1 MCREKFHENVLLTF
15 YCTQCKMC
23 ICDKCRQTRHT
34 DHTTM
39 DIHQAAE
46 LHKVPIEETVQKMKR
61 KTADYTERVEKTK
74 ESLRKG
80 RERVASARTKV
91 MTSVEELIRLLQEH
105 EKAMIASLDIFDG
118 KVQREHA
125 AQLEHLEISRNQ
137 LQEHVEWCEGILL
150 RNKSVEILQAQNDFI
165 RRSRC
170 PTNTE
175 TLKIYKPSHVRYEIN
190 KENLETM
197 RSAVL
202 ALGQVVVSNTD
213 PLQSVSKSVKGLRK
227 KETWFLDLFPTR
239 PDEATRRVG
248 ETPGNELEGEVGIEA
263 IIKVKTKDSE
273 GNQCHDENDRIDMKV
288 QLPSGKELSYR
299 VTAPGKNGEY
309 SAVYTPNC
317 VGKHEVLIE
326 VNGEPLSGSPWC
338 FEVCPHRYRHLF
350 SFGSYGKGQGQFREP
365 CSIAIDEKSGKVAV
379 ADRKRVQLFSLN
391 GTYLTEINTKRPI
404 ESSSVS
410 FTKLGEL
417 IVIASSKISCF
428 DAESYKFLRTVTNKH
443 LKKPDHLTIAGD
455 GRLMV
460 CDWGDNTVKVLSPDG
475 SQLLLTIID
484 PNSGTPFN
492 PLHHQNT
499 FFVCFADSSYSFLK
513 YVKVFGED
521 GVFLYKIF
529 VGDCSGHI
537 AIDRFNNLV
546 MCSGDQEKLKMFNL
560 DGTLVNDTKV
570 YGFCPHSVAVS
581 GTGQLFVID
590 KSLHCVQVFQ

>member
-80 RERVASARTKV
+80 RERIASARTKV

-118 KVQREHA
+118 KVQREHG

-190 KENLETM
+190 KENLQTM
-197 RSAVL
+197 RNAVL

-213 PLQSVSKSVKGLRK
+213 PLQSVSKSVTGLRK
-227 KETWFLDLFPTR
+227 KQTRFLDLFPTR

-248 ETPGNELEGEVGIEA
+248 ENPGNEVEGEVGIEA

-288 QLPSGKELSYR
+288 
-299 VTAPGKNGEY
+299 
-309 SAVYTPNC
+309 
-317 VGKHEVLIE
+317 
-326 VNGEPLSGSPWC
+326 
-338 FEVCPHRYRHLF
+338 
-350 SFGSYGKGQGQFREP
+350 
-365 CSIAIDEKSGKVAV
+365 
-379 ADRKRVQLFSLN
+379 
-391 GTYLTEINTKRPI
+391 
-404 ESSSVS
+404 
-410 FTKLGEL
+410 
-417 IVIASSKISCF
+417 
-428 DAESYKFLRTVTNKH
+428 
-443 LKKPDHLTIAGD
+443 
-455 GRLMV
+455 
-460 CDWGDNTVKVLSPDG
+460 
-475 SQLLLTIID
+475 
-484 PNSGTPFN
+484 
-492 PLHHQNT
+492 
-499 FFVCFADSSYSFLK
+499 
-513 YVKVFGED
+513 
-521 GVFLYKIF
+521 
-529 VGDCSGHI
+529 
-537 AIDRFNNLV
+537 
-546 MCSGDQEKLKMFNL
+546 
-560 DGTLVNDTKV
+560 
-570 YGFCPHSVAVS
+570 
-581 GTGQLFVID
+581 
-590 KSLHCVQVFQ
+590 

>member
-150 RNKSVEILQAQNDFI
+150 RNKSVEILQAQNDLI

-170 PTNTE
+170 PTSTE

-213 PLQSVSKSVKGLRK
+213 PLQSVSKSVTGLRK

-239 PDEATRRVG
+239 PNEATRRVG
-248 ETPGNELEGEVGIEA
+248 ENPGNEFEGEVGIEA

-273 GNQCHDENDRIDMKV
+273 GNQCHDENDGIDMKV

-309 SAVYTPNC
+309 SAVYTPDC

-338 FEVCPHRYRHLF
+338 VKVVPHNYRLLF
-350 SFGSYGKGQGQFREP
+350 SFGSYGKGQGQLRVP

-379 ADRKRVQLFSLN
+379 ADRKRVQLFNLN
-391 GTYLTEINTKRPI
+391 GTYLSEISTKRPI
-404 ESSSVS
+404 ESSSVA
-410 FTKLGEL
+410 FTKSGEL
-417 IVIASSKISCF
+417 IVIASNKISCF
-428 DAESYKFLRTVTNKH
+428 DAESYKLVRNVNNKH
-443 LKKPDHLTIAGD
+443 VKRPGRLTIAGD
-455 GRLMV
+455 GRLLV
-460 CDWGDNTVKVLSPDG
+460 CDWDDNTVKVLSPDG
-475 SQLLLTIID
+475 SQLLLSISD
-484 PNSGTPFN
+484 PDSGTPLC
-492 PLHHQNT
+492 PLHHQNM
-499 FFVCFADSSYSFLK
+499 FFVCFSYSRFNSI
-513 YVKVFGED
+513 VAFGED
-521 GVFLYKIF
+521 GVRLYEIDL
-529 VGDCSGHI
+529 GDCSGHI
-537 AIDRFNNLV
+537 AIDRFHNLV
-546 MCSGDQEKLKMFNL
+546 VCGGYKQYLKILKL
-560 DGTLVNDTKV
+560 DGTLVNETGDRSKDI
-570 YGFCPHSVAVS
+570 YAHCVAVS
-581 GTGQLFVID
+581 GTGQLFVTD
-590 KSLHCVQVFQ
+590 RHNHCVHVFQ

>member
-165 RRSRC
+165 KRSRC

-213 PLQSVSKSVKGLRK
+213 PLQSVSKSGTGLRK
-227 KETWFLDLFPTR
+227 KETWFLDLFPTC

-248 ETPGNELEGEVGIEA
+248 ENPGNEVEGEVGIEA

-273 GNQCHDENDRIDMKV
+273 GNQCHDENDRIDIRV

-338 FEVCPHRYRHLF
+338 VEVFPHHYRRLF
-350 SFGSYGKGQGQFREP
+350 SFGSYGKGQGQFKEP

-379 ADRKRVQLFSLN
+379 ADRKRVQLFNLN
-391 GTYLTEINTKRPI
+391 GTYLSEISTKRPI
-404 ESSSVS
+404 ESSSVA
-410 FTKLGEL
+410 FTKSGEL
-417 IVIASSKISCF
+417 IVIASNKISCF
-428 DAESYKFLRTVTNKH
+428 DAESYKLVRNINNKH
-443 LKKPDHLTIAGD
+443 VKRPGRLTIAGD
-455 GRLMV
+455 GRLLV
-460 CDWGDNTVKVLSPDG
+460 CDWDDNTVKVLSPDG
-475 SQLLLTIID
+475 SQLLLSISD
-484 PNSGTPFN
+484 PDSGTPLC
-492 PLHHQNT
+492 PLHHQNM
-499 FFVCFADSSYSFLK
+499 FFVCFSHSRFNSIVA
-513 YVKVFGED
+513 FGED
-521 GVFLYKIF
+521 GVRLYEIDL
-529 VGDCSGHI
+529 GDCSGHI
-537 AIDRFNNLV
+537 AIDRFHNLV
-546 MCSGDQEKLKMFNL
+546 VCGGYKQYLKILKL
-560 DGTLVNDTKV
+560 DGTLVNETGDRSKDI
-570 YGFCPHSVAVS
+570 YAHCVAVS
-581 GTGQLFVID
+581 GTGQLFVTD
-590 KSLHCVQVFQ
+590 RHNHCVHVFQ

>member
-34 DHTTM
+34 DHTTI

-80 RERVASARTKV
+80 RETVASARTKV

-105 EKAMIASLDIFDG
+105 EKAMIASLDIFYG

-125 AQLEHLEISRNQ
+125 AQLEHLENSRYQ
-137 LQEHVEWCEGILL
+137 LQGHVEWCEGILL

-165 RRSRC
+165 KRSRC

-197 RSAVL
+197 RRAVL

-213 PLQSVSKSVKGLRK
+213 PLQSVSRRVTGLRK
-227 KETWFLDLFPTR
+227 KETWFLDLFPTC

-248 ETPGNELEGEVGIEA
+248 ENPGNEVEGEVGIEA

-273 GNQCHDENDRIDMKV
+273 GNQCHDENDRIDIRV

-299 VTAPGKNGEY
+299 VTAPGKDGEY
-309 SAVYTPNC
+309 SAVYTPDC

-338 FEVCPHRYRHLF
+338 VEVFPHHYRRLF
-350 SFGSYGKGQGQFREP
+350 SFGSYGKGQGQFKEP

-379 ADRKRVQLFSLN
+379 ADRKRVLLFSLN

-428 DAESYKFLRTVTNKH
+428 HAESYKFLRTVSNKH

-455 GRLMV
+455 ERLMV

-484 PNSGTPFN
+484 PNSGTPFC
-492 PLHHQNT
+492 PLYHQNK
-499 FFVCFADSSYSFLK
+499 FFVSFADSSYSLFK
-513 YVKVFGED
+513 RVKVFSED
-521 GVFLYKIF
+521 GVFLYNIF
-529 VGDCSGHI
+529 VGECSGHI

-546 MCSGDQEKLKMFNL
+546 VCVGDQEKLEMFNL
-560 DGTLVNDTKV
+560 DGTLVNHTKV
-570 YGFCPHSVAVS
+570 FGFCPRSVAVS

-590 KSLHCVQVFQ
+590 KSLHCVRVFQ